1 MKEEY
6 EVKFLDIEVPKI
18 ETKLKEIGAKKLFD
32 RHYRWRNYDYSDL
45 RLNAEK
51 AWFKIRDEG
60 DKVTLNFK
68 KRIGHKDD
76 EGQTNDEGMEE
87 YTVEV
92 SDFEETCRI
101 LGKIGL
107 IVKFYEEK
115 KRIRYEK
122 EDIYFD
128 IDTQPGI
135 PTFLEIEADSW
146 DGVDK
151 GISLLGLNPKD
162 KRIISA
168 YQIYKMQGIDMLDYK
183 EFSFKKGLI
192 KK

>member
-6 EVKFLDIEVPKI
+6 EVKFLDIEVLKI
-18 ETKLKEIGAKKLFD
+18 EAKLKEIGAKKLFD
-32 RHYRWRNYDYSDL
+32 RHYRWRNYDYPDL
-45 RLNAEK
+45 KLNTEK

-60 DKVTLNFK
+60 DKVTMNFK
-68 KRIGHKDD
+68 KRLGHQDD
-76 EGQTNDEGMEE
+76 EGKTNDQGMEE

-92 SDFEETCRI
+92 SDFEGTCRI
-101 LGKIGL
+101 LEKIGL

-115 KRIRYEK
+115 HRIRYQK
-122 EDIYFD
+122 ENIYFD

-146 DGVDK
+146 EGVDQ
-151 GISLLGLNPKD
+151 GIRLLELNPKD

-168 YQIYKMQGIDMLDYK
+168 YQIYKMHGIEMLDYK